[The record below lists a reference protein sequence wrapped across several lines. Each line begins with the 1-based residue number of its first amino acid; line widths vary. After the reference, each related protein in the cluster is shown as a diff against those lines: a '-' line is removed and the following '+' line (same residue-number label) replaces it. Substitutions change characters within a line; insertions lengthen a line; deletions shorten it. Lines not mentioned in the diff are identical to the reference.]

1 MPHNGDQKGARRA
14 LVVLLAVVFVN
25 IAGFGVV
32 IPLLPFY
39 GRAFHASAFQI
50 GVMFSAFA
58 VGQFFAEAFWGRLS
72 DRIGR
77 RPVLIVTIF
86 GTAAAYAALAFAPN
100 IAVACALRLAG
111 GLMSGN
117 ISTIQGYLADVTPA
131 EKRPG
136 RMGLLG
142 SAFSMGFVTG
152 PAIGGLLARPQ
163 DGAAGFLLPL
173 LTAAGLATLAA
184 LGVVLFVRE
193 TRAAHH
199 MALPPTPRLKS
210 LAEAF
215 RHPVMARI
223 LVMSFIVVSGFA
235 GIEAT
240 YGLWTQAR
248 FGWGP
253 RQIGLAFMAIGVTGA
268 VAQGLVTG
276 ALARRFGGAPV
287 LAGGLALVGAGMV
300 TQWLSP
306 TWPVAMAGFFIVAF
320 GQSLTFPN
328 IAALISQVSPAGRQG
343 EMLGLNMAGNC
354 LARFGG
360 PLYASSVFEHV
371 SIGAP
376 FATAALLILPALV
389 MAAQVV
395 GRTRTRRRAVM
406 TAATGLSH

>member
-1 MPHNGDQKGARRA
+1 MPEQSDQKGARRA

-50 GVMFSAFA
+50 GVMFSAFSA
-58 VGQFFAEAFWGRLS
+58 GQFFAEAFWGRLS

-100 IAVACALRLAG
+100 IAAACALRLVG

-131 EKRPG
+131 ERRPG

-152 PAIGGLLARPQ
+152 PALGGLLAKPA
-163 DGAAGFLLPL
+163 DGVAGFHLPL
-173 LTAAGLATLAA
+173 LTAAALAMVAA

-199 MALPPTPRLKS
+199 MTLPPTPRLQS

-215 RHPVMARI
+215 AHPVIARVLI
-223 LVMSFIVVSGFA
+223 MSFIVVSGFA

-253 RQIGLAFMAIGVTGA
+253 KQIGFAFMAVGMTGA
-268 VAQGLVTG
+268 VAQGLITG
-276 ALARRFGGAPV
+276 PLARRYGGARV
-287 LAGGLALVGAGMV
+287 LAAGLALVGAGMANQLV
-300 TQWLSP
+300 SP
-306 TWPVAMAGFFIVAF
+306 TWPVAMVGFFTVSF

-328 IAALISQVSPAGRQG
+328 IAALISQAAPAGRQG

-360 PLYASSVFEHV
+360 PLYAAGVFQHV

-376 FATAALLILPALV
+376 FATAALLMAPALAL
-389 MAAQVV
+389 AAQVV
-395 GRTRTRRRAVM
+395 RRTRTA
-406 TAATGLSH
+406 L

>member
-1 MPHNGDQKGARRA
+1 MPQHLDPGAARRA

-39 GRAFHASAFQI
+39 GRAFHASATQI

-58 VGQFFAEAFWGRLS
+58 VGQLFAEAFWGRLS

-77 RPVLIVTIF
+77 RPVLIVTIS
-86 GTAAAYAALAFAPN
+86 GTAVAYAALAFAPN
-100 IAVACALRLAG
+100 MAAAVALRLVG

-131 EKRPG
+131 DRRPA

-142 SAFSMGFVTG
+142 AAFSMGFVTG
-152 PAIGGLLARPQ
+152 PAIGGLLARPSM
-163 DGAAGFLLPL
+163 GVAGFQLPL
-173 LTAAGLATLAA
+173 LAAAGLAALAA
-184 LGVVLFVRE
+184 IGVVLFVRE

-199 MALPPTPRLKS
+199 ADRPPTPRLQS

-215 RHPVMARI
+215 AHPVIARVLI
-223 LVMSFIVVSGFA
+223 MSFIVVSGFA

-253 RQIGLAFMAIGVTGA
+253 RQIGFAFMAVGITGA
-268 VAQGLVTG
+268 VAQGIVTG
-276 ALARRFGGAPV
+276 VLARRYGGARV
-287 LAGGLALVGAGMV
+287 LTFGLALVGIGMV
-300 TQWLSP
+300 VQLVSP
-306 TWPVAMAGFFIVAF
+306 TWPVAMAGFFTVSF

-328 IAALISQVSPAGRQG
+328 IAALISQSAPPDRQG

-354 LARFGG
+354 LARIGG
-360 PLYASSVFEHV
+360 PLWATAAFAHL

-376 FATAALLILPALV
+376 FATAAVLIGPGLLLATEV
-389 MAAQVV
+389 A
-395 GRTRTRRRAVM
+395 RRAR
-406 TAATGLSH
+406 TAI

>member
-1 MPHNGDQKGARRA
+1 MPEYSDQGGARRA
-14 LVVLLAVVFVN
+14 LVVLLGVVFVN

-39 GRAFHASAFQI
+39 GRAFHASPFQI
-50 GVMFSAFA
+50 SLMFSAFA
-58 VGQFFAEAFWGRLS
+58 VGQLFAEAFWGRLS

-100 IAVACALRLAG
+100 IAAACALRLAG

-117 ISTIQGYLADVTPA
+117 ISTIQGYLADVTPPRERA
-131 EKRPG
+131 G

-152 PAIGGLLARPQ
+152 PALGGLLARPQ
-163 DGAAGFLLPL
+163 DGVAGFHLPL
-173 LTAAGLATLAA
+173 LAAAGLASLSAI
-184 LGVVLFVRE
+184 GVVLFVRE

-199 MALPPTPRLKS
+199 MDIPPTPRLQS
-210 LAEAF
+210 LAEAA
-215 RHPVMARI
+215 RHPVIARVLI
-223 LVMSFIVVSGFA
+223 MSFIVVSGFA

-253 RQIGLAFMAIGVTGA
+253 RQIGFAFMAVGVSGA
-268 VAQGLVTG
+268 VAQGIVTG
-276 ALARRFGGAPV
+276 FLARRYGGARV
-287 LAGGLALVGAGMV
+287 LIAGLTLVGAGMV
-300 TQWLSP
+300 VQLVSP
-306 TWPVAMAGFFIVAF
+306 NWPVAMAGFFTVSF

-328 IAALISQVSPAGRQG
+328 IAALISQAAPPERQG

-354 LARFGG
+354 LARIGG
-360 PLYASSVFEHV
+360 PLYAGAVFAGV

-376 FATAALLILPALV
+376 FATAAMLVVPALV
-389 MAAQVV
+389 MATQVA
-395 GRTRTRRRAVM
+395 RRAR
-406 TAATGLSH
+406 TAP

>member
-1 MPHNGDQKGARRA
+1 MPEQSDQKGARRA

-58 VGQFFAEAFWGRLS
+58 AGQFFAEAFWGRLS

-86 GTAAAYAALAFAPN
+86 GTAAAYATLAFAPN
-100 IAVACALRLAG
+100 IAAACVLRLVG

-131 EKRPG
+131 EQRPG

-152 PAIGGLLARPQ
+152 PALGGLLARP
-163 DGAAGFLLPL
+163 AAGVAGFQLPL
-173 LTAAGLATLAA
+173 LTAAALATAAA
-184 LGVVLFVRE
+184 LGVVFFVRE

-199 MALPPTPRLKS
+199 MALVPTPRLQS

-215 RHPVMARI
+215 RHPVIARI
-223 LVMSFIVVSGFA
+223 LIMSFIVVSGFA

-253 RQIGLAFMAIGVTGA
+253 RQIGFAFMVVGVSGA
-268 VAQGLVTG
+268 VAQGLITG
-276 ALARRFGGAPV
+276 ALARRYGGARV
-287 LAGGLALVGAGMV
+287 LTAGLALVGAGMAI
-300 TQWLSP
+300 QLFSP
-306 TWPVAMAGFFIVAF
+306 TWPVAMAGFFIVSF

-328 IAALISQVSPAGRQG
+328 IAALISQVAPAGRQG

-360 PLYASSVFEHV
+360 PLYASDVFEHV

-376 FATAALLILPALV
+376 FATAALLIAPALV

-395 GRTRTRRRAVM
+395 RRTRTA
-406 TAATGLSH
+406 L

>member
-1 MPHNGDQKGARRA
+1 MPQASDPSGARRA

-39 GRAFHASAFQI
+39 GRAFHASAVEI

-58 VGQFFAEAFWGRLS
+58 VGQLFAEAFWGRLS

-100 IAVACALRLAG
+100 MATAIALRLVG

-142 SAFSMGFVTG
+142 AAFSMGFVTG
-152 PAIGGLLARPQ
+152 PAIGGLLARPSL
-163 DGAAGFLLPL
+163 GVAGFQLPL
-173 LTAAGLATLAA
+173 LAAAALAGASA
-184 LGVVLFVRE
+184 LGVVVFVRE

-199 MALPPTPRLKS
+199 ADLPPTPRLES

-215 RHPVMARI
+215 AHPVIARVLI
-223 LVMSFIVVSGFA
+223 MSFIVVSGFA

-253 RQIGLAFMAIGVTGA
+253 RQIGLAFMVVGIVGA
-268 VAQGLVTG
+268 VAQGLITG
-276 ALARRFGGAPV
+276 FLARRYGGARV
-287 LAGGLALVGAGMV
+287 LTAGLALIGAGMLV
-300 TQWLSP
+300 QLLSP
-306 TWPVAMAGFFIVAF
+306 NWPVAMAGFFTVSF

-328 IAALISQVSPAGRQG
+328 IAALISQNAPPQRQG
-343 EMLGLNMAGNC
+343 EMLGLNMSGNC
-354 LARFGG
+354 LARIGG
-360 PLYASSVFEHV
+360 PIWATAAFAHIW
-371 SIGAP
+371 IGAP
-376 FATAALLILPALV
+376 FATAAALVVPGLV
-389 MAAQVV
+389 MAAQVA
-395 GRTRTRRRAVM
+395 RRAR
-406 TAATGLSH
+406 TAP